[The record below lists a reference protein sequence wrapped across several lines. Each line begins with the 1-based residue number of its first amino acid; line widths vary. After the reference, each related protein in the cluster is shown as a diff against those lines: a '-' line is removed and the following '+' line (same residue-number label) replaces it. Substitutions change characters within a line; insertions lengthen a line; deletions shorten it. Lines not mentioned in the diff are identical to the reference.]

1 MATPV
6 NRIPQPTRSQAAAWE
21 LGAFLRHVDY
31 LLLLAA
37 GGLVAYGLW
46 VLESV
51 TRNDI
56 PGDPDYYV
64 YRQLIYVAAGGLLLA
79 LTTAV
84 NPEAYRRLRIPFYA
98 ASLVLLL
105 SVFVLAEEVRGSK
118 RWIEIGFFNFQPSE
132 LGKLALIFTLAGFV
146 AERRHRMNE
155 WRTTLG
161 IVAIAL
167 PLTALVFKEPDF
179 GTSLVYGACVL
190 GALFFGGTPWRHLA
204 VLGVI
209 AALFAGA
216 LLWFLPSAGVEVLEP
231 YQRDRLIGFVDPDVD
246 PSGSTYNVN
255 QSIIGVGSGGLDGRG
270 VANATQTRFNYL
282 PEHSTDFIF
291 SSLAEQRGFLGATIL
306 LILYAMIIWRGV
318 KIIAVARD
326 LFSAVVAGSIV
337 FALLIQ
343 LFINVGM
350 TIGIAPVTGI
360 PLPLVS
366 YGGSSMF
373 ASLMALGLLQNIHL
387 RSGEGI
393 GVARS
398 RMQRSRF

>member
-1 MATPV
+1 MATPAHRV
-6 NRIPQPTRSQAAAWE
+6 ARPTKAQAAAWE

-31 LLLLAA
+31 LLLLATA
-37 GGLVAYGLW
+37 ALVAYGLY

-56 PGDPDYYV
+56 AGDPDYYV
-64 YRQLIYVAAGGLLLA
+64 FRQLVYVAVGGFLFVVAAALDPEVYRRVRLPFYVACLGLLVVVLA
-79 LTTAV
+79 V
-84 NPEAYRRLRIPFYA
+84 
-98 ASLVLLL
+98 
-105 SVFVLAEEVRGSK
+105 AEEVRGSK

-132 LGKLALIFTLAGFV
+132 LGKLALIAVLAGFV

-161 IVAIAL
+161 VVGLAV
-167 PLTALVFKEPDF
+167 PLTLLVFKEPDF
-179 GTSLVYGACVL
+179 GTSLVYGACVV
-190 GALFFGGTPWRHLA
+190 GALFFGGTPWHHLA
-204 VLGVI
+204 VLGVLAGL
-209 AALFAGA
+209 AAAA

-231 YQRDRLIGFVDPDVD
+231 YQRERLTGFVDPDVD

-255 QSIIGVGSGGLDGRG
+255 QSITAVGSGGFDGRG
-270 VANATQTRFNYL
+270 VANATQTKFNYL

-291 SSLAEQRGFLGATIL
+291 SSLAEQRGFVGASIL
-306 LILYAMIIWRGV
+306 LLLYAIVVWRGV
-318 KIIAVARD
+318 RIVAVARD
-326 LFSAVVAGSIV
+326 LFSAVVAGTIV

-366 YGGSSMF
+366 YGGSSMITT
-373 ASLMALGLLQNIHL
+373 LIMIGLLEAIQVRGRL
-387 RSGEGI
+387 AGR
-393 GVARS
+393 
-398 RMQRSRF
+398 